1 MSARISTNVRSRGS
15 IDSLTKASDDLKIRH
30 ISFEFPLLV
39 NAKERFYSKAT
50 PLTSWKF
57 EDLFG
62 LTYLAYRL
70 DMPRVELL
78 ELTDPAAL
86 AAHINNRAEE
96 LGMTERQYTVALA
109 DGQFRAIM
117 DVYNPLTAAD
127 IVKLVEEA
135 GLADAASG
143 WIDAEEMAV
152 NVEAET
158 KAEGAVG
165 VFIRNGFCGTVAFS
179 FLGYFETGALQITFP
194 IRRNVR
200 HQGTLPDAV
209 GNLSEM
215 LEVVSEAHVI
225 QRLEAIPTSAIM
237 PVLDALKKTKKSS
250 EVLEA
255 IRLTDNV
262 FQALGEMG
270 AWAQAR
276 GYASS
281 ARLFASTVIKEV
293 PAAAAIF

>member
-15 IDSLTKASDDLKIRH
+15 VGSLVKAAEDLKIRH
-30 ISFEFPLLV
+30 ISFEFPVLV
-39 NAKERFYSKAT
+39 NAKGRFYSKAT

-70 DMPRVELL
+70 DMPRAELL

-86 AAHINNRAEE
+86 AARINNRAEE
-96 LGMTERQYTVALA
+96 LGMTERQYTIAIG
-109 DGQFRAIM
+109 DGQFRALM

-135 GLADAASG
+135 GLTDVANG
-143 WIDAEEMAV
+143 WLDAEEMAV
-152 NVEAET
+152 NVQAET

-165 VFIRNGFCGTVAFS
+165 VLIRNGFCGTVAFS
-179 FLGYFETGALQITFP
+179 FSGYFETGALQIAFP

-200 HQGTLPDAV
+200 HQGTLADAV

-215 LEVVSEAHVI
+215 LEVVGEAHLI
-225 QRLEAIPTSAIM
+225 EQLEAIPTSDIMSTLEAIK
-237 PVLDALKKTKKSS
+237 PTKKSA

-255 IRLTDNV
+255 VRSTDNL

-281 ARLFASTVIKEV
+281 VQRFVNAVIKNV
-293 PAAAAIF
+293 PAAASLF